1 MNKKLSK
8 PSISLLNAL
17 RSPFIKALADPARQT
32 IICVLVQNG
41 EMDVGSIAGY
51 LTQER
56 SVVSR
61 HLKVL
66 NDAGIVE
73 GEKVGRQMIYRL
85 KGANIIVHI
94 EALLG
99 ELKKTM
105 TLCCKL

>member
-1 MNKKLSK
+1 MNKLSR
-8 PSISLLNAL
+8 PSAHLLAAL
-17 RSPFIKALADPARQT
+17 SSPFIRALADPARQT

-41 EMDVGSIAGY
+41 EMDVTSIASY

-66 NDAGIVE
+66 SDAGIVE
-73 GEKVGRQMIYRL
+73 GEKAGRQMIYRL
-85 KGANIIVHI
+85 KGASIVEHI
-94 EALLG
+94 ETLLA

-105 TLCCKL
+105 ALCCR

>member
-1 MNKKLSK
+1 MHKLSK
-8 PSISLLNAL
+8 PSSTLLATL
-17 RSPFIKALADPARQT
+17 RSPFIRALADPARQT

-41 EMDVGSIAGY
+41 EMDVSGIAGY

-66 NDAGIVE
+66 SETGIVE

-85 KGANIIVHI
+85 KGTSVIRQI
-94 EALLG
+94 EALLL

-105 TLCCKL
+105 AACCG